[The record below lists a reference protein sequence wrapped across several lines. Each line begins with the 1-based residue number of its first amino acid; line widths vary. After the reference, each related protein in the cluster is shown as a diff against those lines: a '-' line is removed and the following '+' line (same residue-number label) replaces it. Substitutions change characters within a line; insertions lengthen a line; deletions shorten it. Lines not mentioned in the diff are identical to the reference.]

1 MEERAIG
8 EESVFVYLLDNGEV
22 AGLLDDTKRLTTSGL
37 KYELVLA
44 ERRLVEDLSGMRSQV
59 QGGPSGCTRH
69 FVDIQFSYELTVTYA
84 LSSKIDRV
92 QLEGPT

>member
-8 EESVFVYLLDNGEV
+8 EESVFVYLLDDGEV
-22 AGLLDDTKRLTTSGL
+22 AGLLDDAKRLTSGL

-44 ERRLVEDLSGMRSQV
+44 ERRLVEDLSGKRSQV

-69 FVDIQFSYELTVTYA
+69 FVDIQFSYKL
-84 LSSKIDRV
+84 
-92 QLEGPT
+92 QLKF